1 MATKLNK
8 PVSRE
13 LDDWGGGTCK
23 EARRAMVITLNPAGF
38 ISFRPKGT
46 QQVVDL
52 DIAAAYALAVRRHAN
67 KVFEQKMRDKES
79 KRNGLS

>member
-13 LDDWGGGTCK
+13 LDDWGGGTAK
-23 EARRAMVITLNPAGF
+23 EARRSMVITLNPAGF

-46 QQVVDL
+46 RTEYDL
-52 DIAAAYALAVRRHAN
+52 DISAAYALAVRRHAN
-67 KVFEQKMRDKES
+67 KVHEQEMREKES
-79 KRNGLS
+79 RRNGLS